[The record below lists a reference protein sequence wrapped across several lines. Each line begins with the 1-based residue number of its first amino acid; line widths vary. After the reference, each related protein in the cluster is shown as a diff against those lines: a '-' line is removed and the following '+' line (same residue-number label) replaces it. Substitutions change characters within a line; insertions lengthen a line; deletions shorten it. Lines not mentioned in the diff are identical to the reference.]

1 MRGRSQVGHFL
12 LIVGVVNVDC
22 AETYQWTAGATI
34 FPVVVGIGHMEV
46 SGIFGAVAVAV
57 TDKGAFPVI
66 MEVSASPI
74 G

>member
-1 MRGRSQVGHFL
+1 M
-12 LIVGVVNVDC
+12 DC
-22 AETYQWTAGATI
+22 AETYQRTAGATI